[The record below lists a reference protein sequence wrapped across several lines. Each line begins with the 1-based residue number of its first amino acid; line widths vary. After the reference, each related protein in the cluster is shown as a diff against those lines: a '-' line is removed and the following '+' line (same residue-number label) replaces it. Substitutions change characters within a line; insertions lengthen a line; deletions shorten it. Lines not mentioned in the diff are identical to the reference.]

1 MARNI
6 TDIQNKI
13 LAGIAADANLVA
25 LNSPSKTAIYRLLV
39 FVVAYAIWLLEV
51 IFDAHKKEI
60 DDAIYNQKSG
70 TPRWY
75 QSMALAFQ
83 YGFGFALITDQDRYD
98 NTGIAEQD
106 IENSKILK
114 YCSVKESI
122 ESSRLIV
129 KVAGENGTQLRPL
142 STLELDSFEAYM
154 QEIIYAG
161 VKLLIVNNPADRL
174 QLIMKV
180 YRDPLIID
188 IAGNNIRTGGRTV
201 EVAVRNYIKN
211 LPFDGEL
218 VINDMID
225 YLRDVEGVNNVH
237 VQAANASFKDLVA
250 NAYTPFVAIDVRTIP
265 VAGYFEAGSIVAE
278 QFVANDFSGFTY
290 VV

>member
-1 MARNI
+1 MARTI
-6 TDIQNKI
+6 SLIQKDIFDR
-13 LAGIAADANLVA
+13 IANDPNLVA
-25 LNSPSKTAIYRLLV
+25 LNSTSKTAIYRLMI
-39 FVVAYAIWLLEV
+39 FVVSYAIWLLEN
-51 IFDAHKKEI
+51 IFDAHKAQI

-75 QSMALAFQ
+75 RSMALAFQ
-83 YGFGFALITDQDRYD
+83 YGFGFTLIADEDRYNNTGATDQD
-98 NTGIAEQD
+98 
-106 IENSKILK
+106 IEDSKIIK

-142 STLELDSFEAYM
+142 TTLELDSFEAYM
-154 QEIIYAG
+154 QEIKYAG
-161 VKLLIVNNPADRL
+161 VKLLIVNNPADKL

-188 IAGNNIRTGGRTV
+188 IAGNNIRTRGRTV

-225 YLRDVEGVNNVH
+225 YLRDVEGVSNVH

-265 VAGYFEAGSIVAE
+265 VAGYFEIT
-278 QFVANDFSGFTY
+278 DFNGVSY